1 MIRIALAAP
10 AALLPL
16 LLASPPAGAQ
26 VAVPSAAEQLAA
38 AVQAAPEDRR
48 DDATVIGWTEDGGT
62 TVLREGTGELVCLAD
77 EPGDEEWSVA
87 CYHRSLEPYMARGRE
102 LRAMG
107 VEGEERNRIRWA
119 EMEEGTLPMPDGSA
133 TLYVLHGDGWDEE
146 AGAVR
151 NPYLRYVIYVP
162 GATAESTGLPTTPAE
177 GVPWL
182 MFPGTPGA
190 HVMIAPPRG

>member
-1 MIRIALAAP
+1 MIRTSLTAS

-16 LLASPPAGAQ
+16 LLVPSPSPGQ
-26 VAVPSAAEQLAA
+26 TTVPSAAEQVAS
-38 AVQAAPEDRR
+38 AVQAAPEAERDRV
-48 DDATVIGWTEDGGT
+48 TVIGWTEDGGT
-62 TVLREGTGELVCLAD
+62 TVLREGTSKLVCLAD

-87 CYHRSLEPYMARGRE
+87 CYHRSLEPFMARGRE
-102 LRAMG
+102 LRARG
-107 VEGEERNRIRWA
+107 VEGEERNRVRWEEA
-119 EMEEGTLPMPDGSA
+119 EAGTLQMPTAPA
-133 TLYVLHGDGWDEE
+133 TLYVLHGDGWDAE

-151 NPYLRYVIYVP
+151 NPFLRYVIYMP

-190 HVMIAPPRG
+190 HVMIVPPRG